1 MAAGI
6 DTASFNPWTLLDS
19 NDPGD
24 VIGKAKSKQDET
36 TTKKPAASV
45 PWAPASEAMEAS
57 TPAKKKNKNKKKPAA
72 AAPNQA
78 NNGKGPAGKQNGA
91 GKGSKNGG
99 ASREVTATG
108 VTERR

>member
-1 MAAGI
+1 MASGT
-6 DTASFNPWTLLDS
+6 DTTSFNPWTLLDR

-36 TTKKPAASV
+36 TTKKPV
-45 PWAPASEAMEAS
+45 PWAPASKAMEAS
-57 TPAKKKNKNKKKPAA
+57 TPAKKKKNKNKKKPTA

-99 ASREVTATG
+99 ASREATSTG
-108 VTERR
+108 VSERR